1 MRKYILLLL
10 FPNLLFGQNT
20 LSLMDAIKIGMLENY
35 DIQISEKNQ
44 NISKINN
51 NWANAGGLPSINLSA
66 KKEEALS
73 DQSNNP
79 ASFIQEKLRS
89 SAING
94 NANVSWT
101 LFNGFAIRANKEKL
115 NNLEEISNNNATLT
129 IENTIQGIILQ
140 YYNCVLQ
147 KKRLELLQKVVA
159 LAKNRLE
166 YEQTKYE
173 IGVSSKID
181 LLQIENAMLTDSAN
195 IILQKLNYSN
205 AIKNLNLTLATNV
218 ETNWILTDEMDME
231 IKLFNY
237 EDLKTSTLANNTNI
251 KNQYYNIQLS
261 KQDIKL
267 AMSPFY
273 PVISV
278 NSGAAYNESTYDI
291 GDLSNTMDNT
301 GKSIN
306 YFANFSVNFRI
317 FDGGKLYQ
325 NLRSLKIQ
333 KEINDLQLEKIQK
346 EVLYQLSLTN
356 DKYNSLITTYSLN
369 QKAFKIAETNY
380 GLATDQQ
387 NMGVINSF
395 MLRDIE
401 IAYIS
406 SGISAQQAAYNLMES
421 KVALLK
427 ITGGIIQ
434 DFNSYFIKKN
444 YSIIL

>member
-101 LFNGFAIRANKEKL
+101 LFNGFAIKANKERL
-115 NNLEEISNNNATLT
+115 NNLEEISNNNASLT

-218 ETNWILTDEMDME
+218 ETNWILTDEMDTE

-301 GKSIN
+301 GESIN

-434 DFNSYFIKKN
+434 DFNR
-444 YSIIL
+444 

>member
-1 MRKYILLLL
+1 
-10 FPNLLFGQNT
+10 
-20 LSLMDAIKIGMLENY
+20 
-35 DIQISEKNQ
+35 
-44 NISKINN
+44 
-51 NWANAGGLPSINLSA
+51 
-66 KKEEALS
+66 
-73 DQSNNP
+73 
-79 ASFIQEKLRS
+79 
-89 SAING
+89 
-94 NANVSWT
+94 
-101 LFNGFAIRANKEKL
+101 
-115 NNLEEISNNNATLT
+115 
-129 IENTIQGIILQ
+129 
-140 YYNCVLQ
+140 
-147 KKRLELLQKVVA
+147 
-159 LAKNRLE
+159 
-166 YEQTKYE
+166 
-173 IGVSSKID
+173 
-181 LLQIENAMLTDSAN
+181 MLTDSAN

-218 ETNWILTDEMDME
+218 ETNWILTDEMDTE

-301 GKSIN
+301 GESIN

-406 SGISAQQAAYNLMES
+406 SGISDQQAAYNLMES

-434 DFNSYFIKKN
+434 DFNR
-444 YSIIL
+444 

>member
-66 KKEEALS
+66 KKEESLS

-101 LFNGFAIRANKEKL
+101 LFNGFAIRANKERL

-218 ETNWILTDEMDME
+218 ETNWILTDEMDTE

-301 GKSIN
+301 GESIN

-434 DFNSYFIKKN
+434 DFNR
-444 YSIIL
+444 

>member
-218 ETNWILTDEMDME
+218 ETNWILTDEMDTE

-301 GKSIN
+301 GESIN

-434 DFNSYFIKKN
+434 DFNR
-444 YSIIL
+444 

>member
-101 LFNGFAIRANKEKL
+101 LFNGFAIKANKERL

-218 ETNWILTDEMDME
+218 ETNWILTDEMDTE

-333 KEINDLQLEKIQK
+333 KEINDLQLEKNQK
-346 EVLYQLSLTN
+346 DVLYQLSLTN

-434 DFNSYFIKKN
+434 DFNR
-444 YSIIL
+444 

>member
-218 ETNWILTDEMDME
+218 ETNWILTDEMDTE

-434 DFNSYFIKKN
+434 DFNR
-444 YSIIL
+444 

>member
-101 LFNGFAIRANKEKL
+101 LFNGFAIRANKERL

-166 YEQTKYE
+166 YKQRKYE
-173 IGVSSKID
+173 IGERSKID
-181 LLQIENAMLTDSAN
+181 SLQIEYAILTGSAN

-218 ETNWILTDEMDME
+218 ETNWILTDEMDTE

-301 GKSIN
+301 GESIN

-434 DFNSYFIKKN
+434 DFNR
-444 YSIIL
+444 